1 MLDLGTNVR
10 LASYLAR
17 LLAMTLHRMAR
28 RNLICFVE
36 RVFMGMLV
44 AQAMFMG
51 IRVAEV
57 GTKSKISCIY
67 EVKGT

>member
-1 MLDLGTNVR
+1 
-10 LASYLAR
+10 
-17 LLAMTLHRMAR
+17 
-28 RNLICFVE
+28 
-36 RVFMGMLV
+36 MGMLV

>member
-1 MLDLGTNVR
+1 VLDLGTNIR

-28 RNLICFVE
+28 RNLICFIE
-36 RVFMGMLV
+36 EVFMGMVV

-51 IRVAEV
+51 IRVTEV
-57 GTKSKISCIY
+57 GTKPRISCIH